1 MSWINDVT
9 DLTLDTLHQYRPKI
23 EIYGG
28 VAMIVGSAAYACYKT
43 TKLKDTNDKALKRVE
58 DVHKKYECMEIVDE
72 KQMKGEIVKAR
83 MQQVGDI
90 AALYALPAIGMATGT
105 ALIIDGVHVYDDR
118 LTKSA
123 IAYTNL
129 LAAWN
134 EYRSRVKKEVGEEKE
149 EEIYHKK
156 NKDGEDPTEDRSD
169 RDISDS
175 PYTRFWGEGCTDS
188 WDPNPEVGRNFLK
201 MQQASANNIIQGR
214 MRSLGYGWLY
224 LNEVLEM
231 LGYPLTDEGQDVG
244 WFIDPEGKL
253 GNTEGVVDFGI
264 NRPINARFLA
274 SGAEEVLEST
284 CWLDFNCCGNI
295 RPLMFRKKQKRTRL
309 SNVYGH

>member
-83 MQQVGDI
+83 MHQVGDI
-90 AALYALPAIGMATGT
+90 AALYALPAIGIATGT

-156 NKDGEDPTEDRSD
+156 NKDDEDSKEDRSD
-169 RDISDS
+169 RNITDS
-175 PYTRFWGEGCTDS
+175 PYTRLWDEGCTDC

-201 MQQASANNIIQGR
+201 MQQASANNLIQSR

-274 SGAEEVLEST
+274 SGAEEVLENT

-295 RPLMFRKKQKRTRL
+295 RPLMFREKQKRTRL
-309 SNVYGH
+309 GNVYGH

>member
-1 MSWINDVT
+1 MGWLNDVT
-9 DLTLDTLHQYRPKI
+9 DFSLSVLSHYRPKM
-23 EIYGG
+23 EIYAGAGIMLGG
-28 VAMIVGSAAYACYKT
+28 TIHACYKT
-43 TKLKDTNDKALKRVE
+43 TKLKEINEIALKRVE
-58 DVHKKYECMEIVDE
+58 AVHKKYEMMEVVDE
-72 KQMKGEIVKAR
+72 NQYKKEVIKAR
-83 MQQVGDI
+83 AQQVGDI
-90 AALYALPAIGMATGT
+90 ALNYAGDAIAIGGGL
-105 ALIIDGVHVYDDR
+105 ALIMDGVHEYDSR
-118 LTKSA
+118 LMKSA

-129 LAAWN
+129 MSLCKQ
-134 EYRSRVKKEVGEEKE
+134 YRDRVKKEVGEEKE
-149 EEIYHKK
+149 EKIYHETK
-156 NKDGEDPTEDRSD
+156 EDLED
-169 RDISDS
+169 RDICDN
-175 PYTRFWGEGCTDS
+175 PYTRIWAETCSDC

-201 MQQASANNIIQGR
+201 MQQASANNLIQSR

-274 SGAEEVLEST
+274 SGAEEVLENT

-309 SNVYGH
+309 GNVYGH

>member
-1 MSWINDVT
+1 MGWLNDVT
-9 DLTLDTLHQYRPKI
+9 DFSLSVLSHYRPKM
-23 EIYGG
+23 EIYAGAGIMLGG
-28 VAMIVGSAAYACYKT
+28 TIHACYKT
-43 TKLKDTNDKALKRVE
+43 TKLKEINEIALKRVE
-58 DVHKKYECMEIVDE
+58 AVHKKYEMMEVVDE
-72 KQMKGEIVKAR
+72 NQYKKEVIKAR
-83 MQQVGDI
+83 ARQVGDI
-90 AALYALPAIGMATGT
+90 ALNYAGDAIAIGGGL
-105 ALIIDGVHVYDDR
+105 ALIMDGVHEYDSR
-118 LTKSA
+118 LMKSA

-129 LAAWN
+129 MSLYKQ
-134 EYRSRVKKEVGEEKE
+134 YRDRVKKEVGEEKE
-149 EEIYHKK
+149 EEIYHGVK
-156 NKDGEDPTEDRSD
+156 EDLED
-169 RDISDS
+169 RDICDS
-175 PYTRFWGEGCTDS
+175 PYTRIWAESCSDC

-201 MQQASANNIIQGR
+201 MQQASANNLIQSR

-253 GNTEGVVDFGI
+253 GNIEGVVDFGI

>member
-1 MSWINDVT
+1 MGWLNDVT
-9 DLTLDTLHQYRPKI
+9 DFSLSVLSHYRPKM
-23 EIYGG
+23 EIYAGAGIMLGG
-28 VAMIVGSAAYACYKT
+28 TIHACYKT
-43 TKLKDTNDKALKRVE
+43 TKLKEINEIALKRVE
-58 DVHKKYECMEIVDE
+58 AVHKKYEMMEVVDE
-72 KQMKGEIVKAR
+72 NQYKKEVIKAR
-83 MQQVGDI
+83 ARQVGDI
-90 AALYALPAIGMATGT
+90 ALNYAGDAIAIGGGL
-105 ALIIDGVHVYDDR
+105 ALIMDGVHEYDSR
-118 LTKSA
+118 LMKSA

-129 LAAWN
+129 MSLYKQ
-134 EYRSRVKKEVGEEKE
+134 YRDRVKKEVGEEKE
-149 EEIYHKK
+149 EEIYHGVK
-156 NKDGEDPTEDRSD
+156 EDLED
-169 RDISDS
+169 RDICDS
-175 PYTRFWGEGCTDS
+175 PYTRIWAESCSDC
-188 WDPNPEVGRNFLK
+188 WDQNPEVGRNFLK
-201 MQQASANNIIQGR
+201 MQQASANNLIQSR

-253 GNTEGVVDFGI
+253 GNIEGVVDFGI

-274 SGAEEVLEST
+274 SGAEEVLENT

>member
-1 MSWINDVT
+1 MGWLNNVT
-9 DLTLDTLHQYRPKI
+9 DFSLSVLSHYRPKM
-23 EIYGG
+23 EIYAGAGIMLGG
-28 VAMIVGSAAYACYKT
+28 TIHACYKT
-43 TKLKDTNDKALKRVE
+43 TKLKEINEIALKRVE
-58 DVHKKYECMEIVDE
+58 AVHKKYEMMEVVDE
-72 KQMKGEIVKAR
+72 NQYKKEVIKAR
-83 MQQVGDI
+83 AQQVGDI
-90 AALYALPAIGMATGT
+90 ALNYAGDAVAISTGL
-105 ALIIDGVHVYDDR
+105 ALIVDGVHEYDSR
-118 LTKSA
+118 LMKSA

-129 LAAWN
+129 MSFYKQ
-134 EYRSRVKKEVGEEKE
+134 YRDRVKKEVGEEKE
-149 EEIYHKK
+149 EEIHHGVK
-156 NKDGEDPTEDRSD
+156 EDRED
-169 RDISDS
+169 RDICDN
-175 PYTRFWGEGCTDS
+175 PYTRIWAETCSDC

-201 MQQASANNIIQGR
+201 MQQASANNLIQSR

>member
-72 KQMKGEIVKAR
+72 KQMKGEIIKAR

-156 NKDGEDPTEDRSD
+156 NKDDEDPKEDRSD
-169 RDISDS
+169 RNVTDS
-175 PYTRFWGEGCTDS
+175 PYTRLWAETCSDC
-188 WDPNPEVGRNFLK
+188 WDPNPEVSKNFLL
-201 MQQASANNIIQGR
+201 MQQASANNIIQSR

-244 WFIDPEGKL
+244 WFIDSEGKL
-253 GNTEGVVDFGI
+253 GNTEGFVDFGI
-264 NRPINARFLA
+264 KRPINARFLA
-274 SGAEEVLEST
+274 SGAEEVLNNS

-295 RPLMFRKKQKRTRL
+295 RPLMFRKKQKRTRI

>member
-28 VAMIVGSAAYACYKT
+28 TALIIGSTAYACYKT
-43 TKLKDTNDKALKRVE
+43 TKLKETNDKALKRVE
-58 DVHKKYECMEIVDE
+58 DVHKKYECMEVVDE
-72 KQMKGEIVKAR
+72 KQMKGEIIKAR
-83 MQQVGDI
+83 MQQVGDL
-90 AALYALPAIGMATGT
+90 AALYALPAIGIATGT
-105 ALIIDGVHVYDDR
+105 ALIFDGVHTYDVR
-118 LTKSA
+118 LTDSA
-123 IAYTNL
+123 LKYNAL

-134 EYRSRVKKEVGEEKE
+134 AYRGRVKKEVGEEKE
-149 EEIYHKK
+149 EEIYHEKDEEKK
-156 NKDGEDPTEDRSD
+156 IEDKAD
-169 RDISDS
+169 RDISES
-175 PYTRFWGEGCTDS
+175 PYSRLWAETCSDA
-188 WDPNPEVGRNFLK
+188 WDPNPEVSKNFLL
-201 MQQASANNIIQGR
+201 MQQASANNLIQSR

-244 WFIDPEGKL
+244 WFLDPNGEVGNLEGF
-253 GNTEGVVDFGI
+253 VDFGI
-264 NRPINARFLA
+264 KRPINARFLA
-274 SGAEEVLEST
+274 SGAEEVLEPN